1 LAEKCKTSM
10 PKADNTAALA
20 EATRRRSRE
29 ARERAENA
37 IARTQRTGGPAS
49 FAAIAK
55 SGNVS
60 RSWLYTQDDL
70 AAAIRQLQQRQPT
83 VARTGPQPAT
93 VNSLRQRLEAALG
106 RIKQLREE
114 NSALKSQLETA
125 YGEIRRLRGGAL

>member
-1 LAEKCKTSM
+1 M
-10 PKADNTAALA
+10 PRADNTAVLA

-37 IARTQRTGGPAS
+37 IARTQRTGGPTS

-55 SGNVS
+55 SANVS

-83 VARTGPQPAT
+83 ATRTGPQPAT
-93 VNSLRQRLEAALG
+93 VNSLRRRLESALG

-125 YGEIRRLRGGAL
+125 YGEIRRLRGGSSRHDLF